1 MVISDAEKRFEKY
14 RDNLRREVGLL
25 ADYVDLFRRLHKR
38 RRSYCFEINSA
49 PAFFSLVTKSVF
61 STIILWADKLLDE
74 KGQRGIFDFLNFI
87 EANTGVFSI
96 EELKRRR
103 NFPDNHWVLEGRR
116 KECEIT
122 AKQVARHRGRLS
134 NLRCL
139 KSLRTRR
146 DKYHAH
152 FDKKYFF
159 DLDRLDL
166 DAPIALKD
174 FGNAVKA
181 LWTVVNKYSAA
192 YDEKYYEPTSAN
204 TNDLDHILSAIR
216 ECHKHQTLEHSD

>member
-1 MVISDAEKRFEKY
+1 MMAISDAEKRFEKH

-38 RRSYCFEINSA
+38 RRNYCFEINSA
-49 PAFFSLVTKSVF
+49 PTFFSLVTRSVF
-61 STIILWADKLLDE
+61 STIILWTNKLLDE
-74 KGQRGIFDFLNFI
+74 KGQQKGQRGIFDFLKFI
-87 EANTGVFSI
+87 EDNTGVFSI
-96 EELKRRR
+96 EQLNRRR
-103 NFPDNHWVLEGRR
+103 NFPDNHWVLERR
-116 KECEIT
+116 RTEGEIT
-122 AKQVARHRGRLS
+122 ARQVARHRERLS

-139 KSLRTRR
+139 KSLRIRR
-146 DKYHAH
+146 DRYHAH

-181 LWTVVNKYSAA
+181 LWAIVNKYSWHMT
-192 YDEKYYEPTSAN
+192 ENSMSRRQLTSMISTTSCMRFGN
-204 TNDLDHILSAIR
+204 ITNIKR
-216 ECHKHQTLEHSD
+216 

>member
-1 MVISDAEKRFEKY
+1 MAISDAEKRFERY

-25 ADYVDLFRRLHKR
+25 ADYVNLFRRLHE
-38 RRSYCFEINSA
+38 RSGSYRFEINSA
-49 PAFFSLVTKSVF
+49 PTFFSLVTKSVF

-74 KGQRGIFDFLNFI
+74 KGQRGIFDFLKFI

-96 EELKRRR
+96 EKLKRRR
-103 NFPDNHWVLEGRR
+103 NFPDSHWLLERRR
-116 KECEIT
+116 KEGEIT
-122 AKQVARHRGRLS
+122 ASQVARHRGRLS
-134 NLRCL
+134 KLRCL

-159 DLDRLDL
+159 DLDRLGL

-174 FGNAVKA
+174 FENAVKA

-192 YDEKYYEPTSAN
+192 YDGKSYEPTSAN
-204 TNDLDHILSAIR
+204 INDLDHILYAIR
-216 ECHKHQTLEHSD
+216 ECHKHQMLEYSD

>member
-1 MVISDAEKRFEKY
+1 MAISDAEKRFEKY

-61 STIILWADKLLDE
+61 STIILWTDKLLDE
-74 KGQRGIFDFLNFI
+74 KGQRGIFDLLKFI

-96 EELKRRR
+96 EQLKRRR

-116 KECEIT
+116 TEGEIT
-122 AKQVARHRGRLS
+122 ARQVARHRERLS

-152 FDKKYFF
+152 FDTKYFF

-181 LWTVVNKYSAA
+181 LWTIVNKYSAA
-192 YDEKYYEPTSAN
+192 YDGKSFEATSSN
-204 TNDLDHILSAIR
+204 INDLDHILYALR
-216 ECHKHQTLEHSD
+216 KYHKSEAERYGE